1 MNNPKELLKF
11 AMILK
16 DLSNEA
22 FKELGSGFKEDTF
35 QKALAICFRQ
45 RNIDYLKETNIEIF
59 FKNESLGGFRLVFLI
74 PPQKNKSFNLIKAVV
89 IETKVSSGI
98 KNPARLQLKNYL
110 ESLPKNKSKAF
121 KDVSEGFIIN
131 WHDGVDAKEKHSDG
145 VDIELWHVKQKRFK
159 EVELNF

>member
-1 MNNPKELLKF
+1 MNNTKDLLKF
-11 AMILK
+11 AKILK
-16 DLSNEA
+16 DISNEA

-35 QKALAICFRQ
+35 QKALAICLRQ

-59 FKNESLGGFRLVFLI
+59 FKNESLG
-74 PPQKNKSFNLIKAVV
+74 V

-110 ESLPKNKSKAF
+110 ESLPKNKSKIL

-131 WHDGVDAKEKHSDG
+131 WHDGVDAKERPSEG
-145 VDIELWHVKQKRFK
+145 VDIELWNLKQKRFK
-159 EVELNF
+159 EIELNF

>member
-59 FKNESLGGFRLVFLI
+59 
-74 PPQKNKSFNLIKAVV
+74 
-89 IETKVSSGI
+89 
-98 KNPARLQLKNYL
+98 LKM
-110 ESLPKNKSKAF
+110 SP
-121 KDVSEGFIIN
+121 
-131 WHDGVDAKEKHSDG
+131 W
-145 VDIELWHVKQKRFK
+145 
-159 EVELNF
+159 EVLD

>member
-1 MNNPKELLKF
+1 MNNTKDLLKF
-11 AMILK
+11 AKILK
-16 DLSNEA
+16 DISNEA

-35 QKALAICFRQ
+35 QKALAICLRQ

-59 FKNESLGGFRLVFLI
+59 FKNESLGVFRLDFLI
-74 PPQKNKSFNLIKAVV
+74 PAQKHKSFGLTKAVV

-110 ESLPKNKSKAF
+110 ESLPKNKSKIL

-131 WHDGVDAKEKHSDG
+131 WHDGVDAKERPSEG
-145 VDIELWHVKQKRFK
+145 VDIELWNLKQKRFK
-159 EVELNF
+159 EIELNF